1 MAENKI
7 LPGSTEKL
15 GATYDG
21 KGVNFAL
28 FPKTRQ
34 RSSFACSMKT
44 KTKRESNCRIDPKTA
59 SGRAIC
65 PMQSR
70 ECATAIAWTDR
81 TIPTAACALIRTSC

>member
-28 FPKTRQ
+28 FSENATKVELCLFDENDNETRIELPH
-34 RSSFACSMKT
+34 RS
-44 KTKRESNCRIDPKTA
+44 EDGVW
-59 SGRAIC
+59 SGYLPDAN
-65 PMQSR
+65 R
-70 ECATAIAWTDR
+70 ECVTDTVSTGR
-81 TIPTAACALIRTSC
+81 MIPTAVCVLIRTSC

>member
-28 FPKTRQ
+28 FSENATKVELCLFDENENETRIELPN
-34 RSSFACSMKT
+34 RS
-44 KTKRESNCRIDPKTA
+44 EDGIW
-59 SGRAIC
+59 SGYLPDAKPGMRYGYRVDG
-65 PMQSR
+65 P
-70 ECATAIAWTDR
+70 
-81 TIPTAACALIRTSC
+81 

>member
-28 FPKTRQ
+28 FSENATKVELCLFDENENETRI
-34 RSSFACSMKT
+34 
-44 KTKRESNCRIDPKTA
+44 ELPN
-59 SGRAIC
+59 
-65 PMQSR
+65 
-70 ECATAIAWTDR
+70 
-81 TIPTAACALIRTSC
+81 